1 MRPTGK
7 PDMPRVLNEND
18 LLRGER
24 VSWISAMRASS
35 EKDPM
40 AEGRAVEGSPPC
52 SAMKSEMCRLPGPA
66 VSQMNS
72 NASSSSSADA
82 GTGYGM
88 RTPNGWRKEAAR
100 RLGRELSAGQ
110 ATGGKPDRYDIITI

>member
-1 MRPTGK
+1 MAALLVGWHIMRYPGTH
-7 PDMPRVLNEND
+7 E
-18 LLRGER
+18 
-24 VSWISAMRASS
+24 ASPQA
-35 EKDPM
+35 DIMDAFYP
-40 AEGRAVEGSPPC
+40 SPPC
-52 SAMKSEMCRLPGPA
+52 SAMKSEMCRLPGPE